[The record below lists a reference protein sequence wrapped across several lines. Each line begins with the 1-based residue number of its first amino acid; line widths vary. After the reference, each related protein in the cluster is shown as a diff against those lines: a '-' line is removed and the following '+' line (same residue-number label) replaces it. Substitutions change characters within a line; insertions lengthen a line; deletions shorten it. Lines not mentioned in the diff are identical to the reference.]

1 MLLMNQVQG
10 FIFQIL
16 LSLKR
21 FFLWKNSLRIPR
33 RKKCAAVKNQ
43 NFEKAASFRD
53 REKDLLDMIEQE
65 KKKWEKELAVNRE
78 TVDAEKV
85 AEVVAMMTGVPVQR
99 IAQTEGTQTP

>member
-1 MLLMNQVQG
+1 M
-10 FIFQIL
+10 
-16 LSLKR
+16 
-21 FFLWKNSLRIPR
+21 
-33 RKKCAAVKNQ
+33 AVKNQ

-53 REKDLLDMIEQE
+53 REKDLLDMIDQE

-99 IAQTEGTQTP
+99 IAQTEGHKASQDG